1 MKNKLVILLA
11 VILLHQSQLSAQSND
26 SLKNL
31 YKSQTIY
38 RFGSHFMKGIERLD
52 FDDLEGEFYFSE
64 LGQINYERAKKLR
77 TIGKIFRYVS
87 LLSSVAIAPFIGHN
101 NKNGAYIFLGINIGL
116 GAGASLY
123 SNLSGQS
130 LDRALWQ
137 RNKDL
142 LFPEQQ

>member
-1 MKNKLVILLA
+1 MRNKLIILLGI
-11 VILLHQSQLSAQSND
+11 ILFCQQHGAAQPTD
-26 SLKNL
+26 SLKYL
-31 YKSQTIY
+31 YKNQTIY

-52 FDDLEGEFYFSE
+52 FEDLEGEFYFSE
-64 LGQINYERAKKLR
+64 LGQIGYEKAKTYR
-77 TIGKIFRYVS
+77 TISKVFRYVS

-116 GAGASLY
+116 SAGSSLF

-142 LFPEQQ
+142 LFPEQ